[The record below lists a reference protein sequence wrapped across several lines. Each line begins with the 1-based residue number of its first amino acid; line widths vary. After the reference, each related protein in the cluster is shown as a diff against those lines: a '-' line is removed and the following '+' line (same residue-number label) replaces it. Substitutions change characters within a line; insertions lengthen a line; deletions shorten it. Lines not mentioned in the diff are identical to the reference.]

1 MRKSWFSETQI
12 VTILSEVEAGRETK
26 DVCREY
32 GISPAT
38 YYGWKSKFG
47 GMSASDVKRL
57 KDLEEENRRLKQ
69 MYASL
74 SLDHMLLKEV
84 LEKSSEPGSTS

>member
-1 MRKSWFSETQI
+1 MRKSRISETQI
-12 VTILSEVEAGRETK
+12 VTILNEVEAGRATK

-69 MYASL
+69 MVASL

-84 LEKSSEPGSTS
+84 LEKML